1 MVPSS
6 QASNHADF
14 PSLPLDILR
23 IHKGPLQDD
32 QITAHIG
39 RHTFATTLIRSGT
52 DLVIVADLLG
62 HARLEQSAP
71 IPVPPTQTET
81 KPSSSYPPTADQ
93 QPAWPLSDISRLDSC
108 MGHLAQP
115 PYMEP
120 GSCWSSPDISEPDAR
135 DSRGKATTHRSSLEQ
150 PAEALR

>member
-71 IPVPPTQTET
+71 TRPTDADRDKALQLL
-81 KPSSSYPPTADQ
+81 PTD
-93 QPAWPLSDISRLDSC
+93 R
-108 MGHLAQP
+108 
-115 PYMEP
+115 
-120 GSCWSSPDISEPDAR
+120 
-135 DSRGKATTHRSSLEQ
+135 
-150 PAEALR
+150 